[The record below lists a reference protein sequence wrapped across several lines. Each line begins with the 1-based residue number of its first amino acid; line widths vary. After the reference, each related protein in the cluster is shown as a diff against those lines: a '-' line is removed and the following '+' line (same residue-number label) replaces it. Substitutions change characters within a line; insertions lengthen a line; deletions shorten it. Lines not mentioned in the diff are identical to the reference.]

1 MRWGRAAA
9 VAGVTVAGAGAV
21 ALAAGRAVSEFS
33 VRPRHTAAE
42 ADGLRVHTATV
53 DRIELTRSWESTRPG
68 RYALEWGE
76 DTPGASTRTSSGA
89 STRTSNGTDSRAD
102 SRAVVGEILGTG
114 AQTVVRRLESG
125 RAPAAG
131 TSVRITPQVYVGD
144 PRTALGLEF
153 HTPRV
158 RGELGP
164 MPAWYLPGV
173 RDLWVVAVHG
183 AGADRQQ
190 VLPVLPP
197 LHRLKV
203 PVLAVSYRNDPDAPR
218 SADGMGHFGDTE
230 WRDVEAAMQLALA
243 SGAGRILL
251 YGWGVGATVVL
262 QAADRSAWRDQVRG
276 IVLDSPVLDWRDSAR
291 RRAARRGVPDA
302 LAALGARAAEGRSG
316 VDTATIDRL
325 ALGDDLHVPVLLMHS
340 PDDSVAPVGP
350 ARRLA
355 RLRDDLVWYREFPGA
370 EHEALW
376 NTDPDD
382 YEDTLRR
389 FITPLL

>member
-9 VAGVTVAGAGAV
+9 VAGATVVGAGAV

-33 VRPRHTAAE
+33 VRPRRTAAE
-42 ADGLRVHTATV
+42 ADGLRVHAATA
-53 DRIELTRSWESTRPG
+53 DRVELTRSWESTRPG
-68 RYALEWGE
+68 RYALEWGDE
-76 DTPGASTRTSSGA
+76 ARGPE
-89 STRTSNGTDSRAD
+89 N
-102 SRAVVGEILGTG
+102 RAVIGDILGTG

-125 RAPAAG
+125 SPPAVG
-131 TSVRITPQVYVGD
+131 TAVRITPRVLTGD

-153 HTPRV
+153 RNTRV

-190 VLPVLPP
+190 VLPVLAP

-218 SADGMGHFGDTE
+218 SADGLDHFGDTE

-243 SGAGRILL
+243 SGAGHILL
-251 YGWGVGATVVL
+251 YGWGVGGTMVL
-262 QAADRSAWRDQVRG
+262 QAADRSTWRDNLRG
-276 IVLDSPVLDWRDSAR
+276 VVLDSPVLDWRDTAR

-302 LAALGARAAEGRSG
+302 LAVLGARAAEGRSG

-325 ALGDDLHVPVLLMHS
+325 ALGDDLRVPVLLMHS

-355 RLRDDLVWYREFPGA
+355 GLRDDLVWYREFAGA

-376 NTDPDD
+376 NTDPHG

>member
-9 VAGVTVAGAGAV
+9 VAGVTAVGAGAV

-33 VRPRHTAAE
+33 VRPRRTAAE
-42 ADGLRVHTATV
+42 AGGLSVHAAMA

-68 RYALEWGE
+68 YYALEWG
-76 DTPGASTRTSSGA
+76 DDQRT
-89 STRTSNGTDSRAD
+89 
-102 SRAVVGEILGTG
+102 VVGGVLGTG
-114 AQTVVRRLESG
+114 EQTVARRLESG
-125 RAPAAG
+125 PVPAAG
-131 TSVRITPQVYVGD
+131 TAVRITPLVYTGD
-144 PRTALGLEF
+144 PRTALGLDFRSIE
-153 HTPRV
+153 V

-190 VLPVLPP
+190 LLPLLPA
-197 LHRLKV
+197 LDRLKV

-218 SADGMGHFGDTE
+218 SADGIGHFGDTE

-243 SGAGRILL
+243 SGAGRIVL
-251 YGWGVGATVVL
+251 YGLGVGGTMVL
-262 QAADRSAWRDQVRG
+262 QAADRSAWRDSVRG
-276 IVLDSPVLDWRDSAR
+276 IVLDSPVLDWRDTAR

-302 LAALGARAAEGRSG
+302 LATLGARAAEGRSG

-325 ALGDDLHVPVLLMHS
+325 ALGDDLRSPVLLLHS

-355 RLRDDLVWYREFPGA
+355 GLRDDLVWFQEFPGA

-376 NTDPDD
+376 NTDPQG
-382 YEDTLRR
+382 YEETLRR
-389 FITPLL
+389 FLTPLL